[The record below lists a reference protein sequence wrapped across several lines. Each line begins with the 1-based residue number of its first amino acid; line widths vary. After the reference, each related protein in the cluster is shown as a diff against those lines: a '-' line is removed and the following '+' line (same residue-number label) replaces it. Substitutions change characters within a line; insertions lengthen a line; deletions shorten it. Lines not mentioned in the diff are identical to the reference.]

1 MSYSPWGHKRVGH
14 DLATKQEQQ
23 PSHHLLHSL
32 TPVIHNTFE
41 LPNSNLVFFFFSHP
55 VFLPAVP
62 SVCNTSTYLFSWLTP
77 IYSSDLSVSLISSIN
92 PSFPDLQN

>member
-41 LPNSNLVFFFFSHP
+41 LPNSNLVFFFSHIQFFCLQ
-55 VFLPAVP
+55 FL
-62 SVCNTSTYLFSWLTP
+62 
-77 IYSSDLSVSLISSIN
+77 LSVIL
-92 PSFPDLQN
+92 PLTFFPG